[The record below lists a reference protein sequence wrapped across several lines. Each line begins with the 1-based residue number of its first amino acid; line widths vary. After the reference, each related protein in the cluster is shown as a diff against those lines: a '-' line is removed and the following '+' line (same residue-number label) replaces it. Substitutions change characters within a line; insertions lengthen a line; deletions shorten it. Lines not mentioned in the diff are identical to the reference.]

1 VEAAATAT
9 ATVAVE
15 EKKERK
21 WQDTLQVA
29 AVSVTEAYKLLFNYT
44 SCRETAMPR
53 RCKHPL
59 LKHLRNPT
67 RHSNRSSYAAATAAA
82 AAAAKSEEEELT
94 QSKVAAAAIKLT
106 SS

>member
-67 RHSNRSSYAAATAAA
+67 RHSNRNSVPLPLLLLLNQRRKSLLR
-82 AAAAKSEEEELT
+82 AK
-94 QSKVAAAAIKLT
+94 
-106 SS
+106 